1 MNQNL
6 KELIEYPKSGIL
18 SKSLVKGENVTLFC
32 MAKDGC
38 MEEHT
43 STKKGFIYVLE
54 GQGIFTLEDKKIKME
69 AGKFIFMGKNA
80 VHSLKASKKTSFIL
94 ILTK

>member
-18 SKSLVKGENVTLFC
+18 SKSLVKGENATLFC
-32 MAKDGC
+32 MAKDSL

-54 GQGIFTLEDKKIKME
+54 GQGIFNLEGKNIKM
-69 AGKFIFMGKNA
+69 KQRTFIFMEKNA
-80 VHSLKASKKTSFIL
+80 VHSLRAIKNTSFIL